1 MLEKYSFVG
10 VVFSLFLIILSLYF
24 VKKRKIRG
32 STFVLWLIIGL
43 VIGIISIVPS
53 LLVLLYS
60 VVGTEVLISSVVA
73 VTFFTF
79 LLLIFYMHYKIDQ
92 LNDKVMKL
100 TAMISSLDQNNNLEK
115 KVDNRNEG

>member
-60 VVGTEVLISSVVA
+60 VIGTEVLISSVTA
-73 VTFFTF
+73 MTFFTL

-100 TAMISSLDQNNNLEK
+100 TAMISSLEQNNNLKK

>member
-24 VKKRKIRG
+24 VKKRKIKG

-43 VIGIISIVPS
+43 AIGIISIVPS
-53 LLVLLYS
+53 LLVLLYL
-60 VVGTEVLISSVVA
+60 VVGTEVLISSMVA

-100 TAMISSLDQNNNLEK
+100 TAMISSLEQNNNLEK